1 MVFCDFAQR
10 VYSVIGSGSNTSAF
24 ARTLLDTIVVYEDEA
39 LNPIQELKPS
49 TFKAYYNGTNNIT
62 KTAKKINAN
71 VETSAFEEYIDS
83 FPDNAVQGLCSLFE
97 EAIPNITPYNA
108 SQKLAEL
115 FASIIYEAAM
125 AKPKAASKKKTSEE
139 TTTSAHDKLT
149 AKILASGEAMAKAW
163 AGAVNGLTEEQ
174 EQTAKAKSIPVLKP
188 GLLSDAD
195 KGLLCQFK
203 KDVKGL
209 LKYCIDNDPAA
220 QQTKISLADELH
232 SVHRKWQYDLREIE
246 AIAFRQLVIDTTQTM
261 EEYSYYVSDEFLRLI
276 PGTDRLW
283 FRNESAE
290 DGDRLRNVLQPKS
303 HELRLAMAELYRR
316 LYPIPE
322 EAKQDEA
329 EPVEAETVDEESS
342 GAADAAGD
350 GVRTQIINNPTI
362 VNQYGEKN
370 VHIEHV
376 DNLKL

>member
-163 AGAVNGLTEEQ
+163 
-174 EQTAKAKSIPVLKP
+174 P
-188 GLLSDAD
+188 GL
-195 KGLLCQFK
+195 
-203 KDVKGL
+203 
-209 LKYCIDNDPAA
+209 
-220 QQTKISLADELH
+220 
-232 SVHRKWQYDLREIE
+232 
-246 AIAFRQLVIDTTQTM
+246 
-261 EEYSYYVSDEFLRLI
+261 
-276 PGTDRLW
+276 
-283 FRNESAE
+283 
-290 DGDRLRNVLQPKS
+290 
-303 HELRLAMAELYRR
+303 
-316 LYPIPE
+316 
-322 EAKQDEA
+322 
-329 EPVEAETVDEESS
+329 
-342 GAADAAGD
+342 
-350 GVRTQIINNPTI
+350 
-362 VNQYGEKN
+362 
-370 VHIEHV
+370 
-376 DNLKL
+376 